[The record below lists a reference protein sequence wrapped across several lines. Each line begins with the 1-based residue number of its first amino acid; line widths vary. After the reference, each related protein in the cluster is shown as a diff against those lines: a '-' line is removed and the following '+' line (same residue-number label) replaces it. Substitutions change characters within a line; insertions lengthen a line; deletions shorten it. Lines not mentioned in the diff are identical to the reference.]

1 MNSLYIWMNVANFLR
16 IDSSQSDLVG
26 GSCRQKRIITQ
37 LGTPPFGRRREPTNS
52 FFPKKQRDS
61 KYFHVMQNFP
71 TYSGKR
77 LARNLF
83 GVWWSGESVQCTLW
97 LNKEITNMKKSSIY
111 EWSGPRNG
119 QRVLSEPNHCFCVQW
134 GALSIAHCQQSVD
147 KWKIIR
153 PARLDDPHTKMTC
166 CCCRVQLTL

>member
-1 MNSLYIWMNVANFLR
+1 MNSLYIWMNVAKFLR

-52 FFPKKQRDS
+52 FFPKKQHNS

-71 TYSGKR
+71 TYSGNVWQGIC
-77 LARNLF
+77 LVF
-83 GVWWSGESVQCTLW
+83 GDCDRGRVCVW
-97 LNKEITNMKKSSIY
+97 LNIEITNMKKSSIY

-119 QRVLSEPNHCFCVQW
+119 QRVLSEPNHCFCVQ
-134 GALSIAHCQQSVD
+134 
-147 KWKIIR
+147 
-153 PARLDDPHTKMTC
+153 
-166 CCCRVQLTL
+166 